1 MSRGKKGVRSA
12 SDWNR
17 RNSLVKRGKACH
29 YIPRYT
35 LKMALKVAGL

>member
-12 SDWNR
+12 QDWNH
-17 RNSLVKRGKACH
+17 RNNLVKRGRASH

-35 LKMALKVAGL
+35 LEEAIIVAGL